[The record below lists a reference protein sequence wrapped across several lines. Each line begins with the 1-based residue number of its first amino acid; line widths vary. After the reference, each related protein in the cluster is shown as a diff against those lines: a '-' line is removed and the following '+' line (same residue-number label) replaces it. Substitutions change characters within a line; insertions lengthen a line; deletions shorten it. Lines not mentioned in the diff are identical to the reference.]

1 MMHSI
6 LELLDME
13 AAFQQLFE
21 KDVHL
26 LMPQSGSQWY
36 EERMFETVS
45 GEISAALLCIPFFRS
60 IRKAKKRRIQKTRE
74 ELTTG
79 STS

>member
-26 LMPQSGSQWY
+26 LLPQSGSQWY
-36 EERMFETVS
+36 EERMFEIVS
-45 GEISAALLCIPFFRS
+45 VEMSVVLL
-60 IRKAKKRRIQKTRE
+60 
-74 ELTTG
+74 
-79 STS
+79 